1 MIIYDRFHIFP
12 SKAILENI
20 WVCSNIAF
28 LKILGR
34 QEGNY
39 YFDTDWKFRNFH
51 FGTEAQIEIS
61 TSEFDLPCLIIHL
74 LVGRRNEAINGES
87 VISHLWWTVHTWVNV
102 DSSETSFS
110 EFQISRHW
118 PECEPFITGTNDR
131 FISIKSGF
139 VFILERVPGPVRQ
152 AVFIRTLALPQSEVG
167 ASWLSLTD
175 DTFLTEALHCSGYL
189 RP

>member
-20 WVCSNIAF
+20 WVCCNIAF

-74 LVGRRNEAINGES
+74 GRRNEAIYGES
-87 VISHLWWTVHTWVNV
+87 VISHLWWNGSHSGQCRLIWNSLKLDCIKHLVFASVI
-102 DSSETSFS
+102 DSVQPLGPYFS
-110 EFQISRHW
+110 HS
-118 PECEPFITGTNDR
+118 P
-131 FISIKSGF
+131 
-139 VFILERVPGPVRQ
+139 PGHDQ
-152 AVFIRTLALPQSEVG
+152 KLK
-167 ASWLSLTD
+167 
-175 DTFLTEALHCSGYL
+175 Y
-189 RP
+189 RPR